1 MKGLINFLM
10 VVLIT
15 LCLVGV
21 SNGQDPQTLGIP
33 QQLKTIQTQL
43 TGIRTEVNQIQTTM
57 TANSTWPRK
66 YFITD
71 TEYYPTT
78 ISAANACGTGYH
90 FASLY
95 EILEPSG
102 LLYDTKN
109 TLAFYHPAD
118 YDQGFGP
125 PTFIPG
131 WVRTGFASSADNE
144 APGQSNC
151 NKWTTNNLEAFGTA
165 VCLNGA
171 WTNLYSSSDDYS
183 PITRWWLPMAIQC
196 NQKIR
201 VWCVSD

>member
-1 MKGLINFLM
+1 MKKLIGFLM
-10 VVLIT
+10 VIFISF
-15 LCLVGV
+15 GV
-21 SNGQDPQTLGIP
+21 VAISTGQDIQTFGIP

-43 TGIRTEVNQIQTTM
+43 TGIRTEVNQIQNTITT
-57 TANSTWPRK
+57 NSTWPRK

-78 ISAANACGTGYH
+78 ISAANACGTGFH
-90 FASLY
+90 FASLF

-109 TLAFYHPAD
+109 ALAFYHPSD

-125 PTFIPG
+125 PTFILG
-131 WVRTGFASSADNE
+131 WVRTGFGRYADNA

-151 NKWTTNNLEAFGTA
+151 NNWTTSNSEAYGTA
-165 VCLNGA
+165 VSLNGA
-171 WTNLYSSSDDYS
+171 WTNLFTSSDDFS

-196 NQKIR
+196 KQKIR